1 MRIFRK
7 VVIALNS
14 IRVFFP
20 IELLFGMVK
29 YNLISLFYWGLL
41 FSIVSDGFGSS
52 FGVPYLFF
60 SPEYLGEISPVSFVL
75 LGFGIGGFVVGFHTY
90 SYMKLGFR
98 YPFLALAH
106 RPFVRFSTN
115 NSLIPV
121 IFIIYYCIKMSQFQL
136 EEEFATG
143 TEILIYNLSFL
154 LGIIL
159 FITLSLLYFFP
170 LSKNQWYENRD
181 EIAPKITIDSYTHPT
196 EKWYNFFRTNG
207 HSYYFYVAKNLLI
220 KRSRDIRHIDKDILE
235 GVFAKNRISA
245 SIFEFL
251 TIFSFI
257 GLGFLGQISIFEVP
271 AAMSIVMLI
280 TTIHMIYSTLA
291 SWLHRWTIPFIIL
304 MLTFFNFMSTYTPY
318 FKYGSYLLGLNY
330 NTKQKKEY
338 SFETIKANCLDKT
351 KSSSYENM
359 IEILTAWKL
368 KQQTDKPKLI
378 IVNTSGGG
386 SRSAYWT
393 YLIMEKLDKELSNQ
407 FTSQTHLITGASG
420 GMIGAAFYREIY
432 LRKSNG
438 NLSRDKSYHDLIA
451 QDMLNKLS
459 FNISTSDLLMR
470 YQTTTI
476 NNQQYTRER
485 GVAFEEQLHEN
496 TQNFMNHS
504 LGYYT
509 SVEKNAEVP
518 VMIFSPTIVNDG
530 RRLLI
535 SSQSLNFMTHSSQK
549 LTTYENIDFQS
560 FFKNNNPNLIQFSS
574 VLRANSTFPFIMPM
588 VSLPTSPETHIMD
601 AGLRDNY
608 GGKVTVEYLF
618 ALKKW
623 IEENTSGVIIVE
635 MRDTKRI
642 LDKQNVNQITLLDK
656 LKVPFSTMMDNFDRT
671 QDYDQE
677 QLMELSKTSFSFPVD
692 IVTFNLRESV
702 EDRISLSW
710 HLTGKEKQKIQAALH
725 SEENKKAL
733 RNLKK
738 YLGNNND
745 IR

>member
-29 YNLISLFYWGLL
+29 YNLISLFYWALL

-60 SPEYLGEISPVSFVL
+60 SPEYLGEISPISFVL

-143 TEILIYNLSFL
+143 TEILIYNLCFL

-280 TTIHMIYSTLA
+280 TTIHMIYSALA

-304 MLTFFNFMSTYTPY
+304 MLAFLNFMSTYTPY

-459 FNISTSDLLMR
+459 FTTSTSDLLMR

-504 LGYYT
+504 LGYYAP
-509 SVEKNAEVP
+509 VEKKAEVP

>member
-7 VVIALNS
+7 IVFALNS

-29 YNLISLFYWGLL
+29 YNLISLIYWLLL
-41 FSIVSDGFGSS
+41 FSIVSDGFGST

-60 SPEYLGEISPVSFVL
+60 SPEYLGEISPISFVL
-75 LGFGIGGFVVGFHTY
+75 LGFGIGGFIVGFHTY

-98 YPFLALAH
+98 YPFLALAY
-106 RPFVRFSTN
+106 RPFVRFSIN

-121 IFIIYYCIKMSQFQL
+121 AFIIYFCGKMSQFQFQ
-136 EEEFATG
+136 EEFATG
-143 TEILIYNLSFL
+143 TEILIYILSFL
-154 LGIIL
+154 VGIIL

-181 EIAPKITIDSYTHPT
+181 ELAPKITMDSYTHRT
-196 EKWYNFFRTNG
+196 EKWYNFFRSNG
-207 HSYYFYVAKNLLI
+207 HPFYFYIAKNLVI

-245 SIFEFL
+245 SIFEFI

-257 GLGFLGQISIFEVP
+257 GLGFLGQIPIFEVP
-271 AAMSIVMLI
+271 AAMSVVMLI
-280 TTIHMIYSTLA
+280 TTIHMIYSALA
-291 SWLHRWTIPFIIL
+291 SWLHRWTIPFVIFVLI
-304 MLTFFNFMSTYTPY
+304 FFNFMSTFTPY

-330 NTKQKKEY
+330 DSKQKKEY
-338 SFETIKANCLDKT
+338 AFETIKSNCSNHSKI
-351 KSSSYENM
+351 SSYNNM
-359 IEILTAWKL
+359 IQILNTWKM
-368 KQQTDKPKLI
+368 KQQDEKPKLI
-378 IVNTSGGG
+378 IINTSGGG

-393 YLIMEKLDKELSNQ
+393 YLIMEKLDQELSGQ
-407 FTSQTHLITGASG
+407 FSTKTHLITGASG
-420 GMIGAAFYREIY
+420 GIIGAAFYREIY
-432 LRKSNG
+432 QRKKSG
-438 NLSRDKSYHDLIA
+438 NLPKDKTYHEFIA

-459 FNISTSDLLMR
+459 FTTSTSDLLMR
-470 YQTTTI
+470 YQTTTF

-504 LGYYT
+504 LGHYT
-509 SVEKNAEVP
+509 LLEKNAEIP

-535 SSQSLNFMTHSSQK
+535 SSQSLNFLTHSSEK
-549 LTTYENIDFQS
+549 NTTYENIDFQS
-560 FFKNNNPNLIQFSS
+560 FFKNNNPDKIRFSS
-574 VLRANSTFPFIMPM
+574 VLRANATFPFIMPM
-588 VSLPTSPETHIMD
+588 ISLPTTPETHIMD

-608 GGKVTVEYLF
+608 GGKVTIEYLF
-618 ALKKW
+618 ALEKW
-623 IEENTSGVIIVE
+623 IQENTSGVIIVE

-642 LDKQNVNQITLLDK
+642 LNKQNVSNITLIDK
-656 LKVPFSTMMDNFDRT
+656 LKVPFSNMMDNFDRT

-677 QLMELSKTSFSFPVD
+677 QLMELSKISFGFPVD
-692 IVTFNLRESV
+692 IVSFNLRESV
-702 EDRISLSW
+702 NDRISLSW
-710 HLTGKEKQKIQAALH
+710 HLTGREKQKIQAALN
-725 SEENKKAL
+725 SLEN
-733 RNLKK
+733 RNSLLELKK
-738 YLGNNND
+738 HLGYNLD